1 MNVHLS
7 EDLEKLVQEKVESG
21 RYRSADEVISKAL
34 LALDQR
40 DLALA
45 EHADRKR
52 IPAEVPAGTFVPRT
66 PLGRQ
71 LWSLRQQFLAKGGQ
85 LLAPDDIEA
94 ELLRR
99 RGDAEPLDEP

>member
-1 MNVHLS
+1 MDVHLS

-52 IPAEVPAGTFVPRT
+52 IPADVSAGTFVPRT

-71 LWSLRQQFLAKGGQ
+71 LWSLRQQFLANGGQ
-85 LLAPDDIEA
+85 LLAPDEVEV
-94 ELLRR
+94 ELRRR

>member
-21 RYRSADEVISKAL
+21 RYRSADEVISNAL

-40 DLALA
+40 DQELA
-45 EHADRKR
+45 EHANRKR
-52 IPAEVPAGTFVPRT
+52 IPAEMSAGTFVART
-66 PLGRQ
+66 PLGRR
-71 LWSLRQQFLAKGGQ
+71 LWSLRQQFLANGGQ
-85 LLAPDDIEA
+85 LLAPDEVEV

>member
-7 EDLEKLVQEKVESG
+7 EDLEKLVQAKVESG

-40 DLALA
+40 DQALDEFA
-45 EHADRKR
+45 EGRRPPVEEPEKA
-52 IPAEVPAGTFVPRT
+52 FVART
-66 PLGRQ
+66 PLGRR
-71 LWSLRQQFLAKGGQ
+71 LWALRKDYLAKGGQ
-85 LLAPDDIEA
+85 LLAPDEVEA

-99 RGDAEPLDEP
+99 RGETEPLDEP